1 MSGFRTAL
9 TLSAGLAITAGA
21 LFLRLAPPMIDKSQ
35 NMVTDHAPYVLS
47 DEAAALHKSLTVGDL
62 HADALLWKR
71 NLSKRGD
78 RGHVDFPKLRE
89 GNIAIQV
96 FPTVTKSPRGQNYE
110 ENSADTDAITLLAKI
125 QLWPHRTW
133 NSLAERA
140 LCQAKRLH
148 RYEMRSP
155 DEVKVIK
162 TREDLS
168 RVLEARA
175 TGVPTL
181 AALLSFEGAHA
192 LEGDI
197 GNIERF
203 HKAGFRLMELH
214 HFFDNAL
221 GGSLHGQSK
230 GGLSPLGR
238 DMVAEMEAR
247 EIIIDV
253 AHSSEAVVRDLL
265 DLVTRP
271 VIVSHTGFKG
281 HCDTAR
287 NLPDDLLRQIA
298 DAGGLIGI
306 GFWDGAICNVSPG
319 GIVSAIRYA
328 IDEVGADHVA
338 LGSDWDGTTTVSVDA
353 SEVGILTETML
364 QTGFTESEIR
374 KVMGENLAEFLLRA
388 LPSEGAQ
395 LVVAAD
401 AD

>member
-1 MSGFRTAL
+1 MSGFHTAL
-9 TLSAGLAITAGA
+9 TLSVGLAITAGA

-47 DEAAALHKSLTVGDL
+47 DEAAALHKSLIVGDL

-78 RGHVDFPKLRE
+78 HGHVDFPRLRE
-89 GNIAIQV
+89 GNIAVQI
-96 FPTVTKSPRGQNYE
+96 FPTVTKSSAGQNYE
-110 ENSADTDAITLLAKI
+110 ENSGETDTITLLAKI

-133 NSLAERA
+133 DSLAERA

-148 RYEMRSP
+148 RYQTRDP
-155 DEVKVIK
+155 DEVKVVR

-175 TGVPTL
+175 AGIPTL

-197 GNIERF
+197 RNIERF

-230 GGLSPLGR
+230 GGLTPLGR

-247 EIIIDV
+247 KVIVDV
-253 AHSSEAVVRDLL
+253 AHSSEAVVRDVL

-287 NLPDDLLRQIA
+287 NLPDALLRQIA
-298 DAGGLIGI
+298 DTGGLIGI
-306 GFWDGAICNVSPG
+306 GFWDGAICEVSPD

-328 IDEVGADHVA
+328 IDTVGVDHVA

-353 SEVGILTETML
+353 SEVGILTQTML
-364 QTGFTESEIR
+364 QKGFTEKEIR
-374 KVMGENLAEFLLRA
+374 MVMGENLVEFLLRA
-388 LPSEGAQ
+388 LPSEETQ
-395 LVVAAD
+395 LVVAAE
-401 AD
+401 AA